1 MPGLAASGLVVEIG
15 SPVRRILDRVDL
27 ALAPGAMAAITGPSG
42 AGKTTLLH
50 ALAGLVT
57 ANAGAVTFEDR
68 DIGKLS
74 ESRRDRWR
82 RETIGFVFQ
91 DFQLVPELSIAENI
105 LLPLRFDAWRATAAQ
120 RIRLRELGRNVG
132 LGDLTPRA
140 AALSRGEQQRVAL
153 ARALIRRP
161 AVILADEPTASLDA
175 DNAARAA
182 DLLIETPRESGAS
195 LLVVSHDAILL
206 ERMPA
211 VWRLAG
217 GRLHLVPAS
226 EVRNTLQ
233 HTPTRT
239 SEAKGH

>member
-1 MPGLAASGLVVEIG
+1 MDRVTSGLAASGFAVSGLVVEIG
-15 SPVRRILDRVDL
+15 SPLRRILDRVDL
-27 ALAPGAMAAITGPSG
+27 VLAPGAMAAITGPSG

-50 ALAGLVT
+50 ALAGLVP
-57 ANAGAVTFEDR
+57 ANAGAVRFEGG

-120 RIRLRELGRNVG
+120 RLWLRELADSVG
-132 LGDLTPRA
+132 LGALSARA

-175 DNAARAA
+175 VNAAAVT
-182 DLLIETPRESGAS
+182 DVLLETARRSGAS

-206 ERMPA
+206 QRMPT
-211 VWRLAG
+211 VWQLTG
-217 GRLHLVPAS
+217 GRLQPDGGAS
-226 EVRNTLQ
+226 
-233 HTPTRT
+233 
-239 SEAKGH
+239 

>member
-1 MPGLAASGLVVEIG
+1 M
-15 SPVRRILDRVDL
+15 R
-27 ALAPGAMAAITGPSG
+27 GAHGIYTDV
-42 AGKTTLLH
+42 
-50 ALAGLVT
+50 LAGLVT
-57 ANAGAVTFEDR
+57 ANAGAVTFKDR

-120 RIRLRELGRNVG
+120 RLWLRELGRSVG
-132 LGDLTPRA
+132 LDDLAPRA

-182 DLLIETPRESGAS
+182 DLLIATARRSGAS
-195 LLVVSHDAILL
+195 LLVVSHDAMLL
-206 ERMPA
+206 ARMPT
-211 VWRLAG
+211 VWRLAD
-217 GRLHLVPAS
+217 GRLQAGGQPS
-226 EVRNTLQ
+226 
-233 HTPTRT
+233 
-239 SEAKGH
+239 